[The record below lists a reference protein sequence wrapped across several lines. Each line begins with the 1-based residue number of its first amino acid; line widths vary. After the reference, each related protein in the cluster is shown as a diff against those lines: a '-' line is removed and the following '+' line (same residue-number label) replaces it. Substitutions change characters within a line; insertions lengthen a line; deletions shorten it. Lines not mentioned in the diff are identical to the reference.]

1 MPQLP
6 KIRALALIFSL
17 VLGAFPLRAQQLAPP
32 PGDTGLESGE
42 GRGPDYLVGV
52 NLELPAPEAFK
63 GWPSDALQSRAYFLP
78 WSPLSFQRAAL
89 YGRPVLFVLTVPW
102 NRLAQRMA
110 AETLSDP
117 AVLKQANQGW
127 VTVVQR
133 ADRRPDLQER
143 YQTGTWPVIAFLL
156 PDGHPM
162 LSQANDQQVA
172 RPITA
177 GFSDA
182 KTLAF
187 LLDQGQIYWDRWSN
201 VLRGV
206 GDVWAKGEGGAEPEP
221 GAVKEDA
228 SDQVARWMLG
238 NADRKLGGFGAAPK
252 FPLLGLAEYARLRDA
267 RLVPALRDH
276 ARFTL
281 EQLVASPLHDR
292 RDGGFHRLAAA
303 ADWGNIQYEKMLE
316 RNGQLLRELTVE
328 LRAGASAPLQDALT
342 DTTRF
347 LLHTLARPGGGFFL
361 AQVADP
367 TSPDGGRYWTV
378 ETDRGSPPP
387 VDRLVLSGPNAL
399 AGAALLRAG
408 AWLGDPAATAAGRG
422 ALDLVLERA
431 YARGRGVDHV
441 LEPRPEPRRF
451 LVSQADVAFG
461 LVDAYETTGEQ
472 RYLAA
477 ARDIVD
483 FSLANLLRPGETA
496 LRDHLP
502 EPAEIGLLANPRRPM
517 ADNARLA
524 RVMRRLAV
532 HGQGEVYGERAA
544 SVLGSYAGNLTLYG
558 AQAVEAAVAVEEMIR
573 EPLVVRVDG
582 NPGTAEAAALRRAAV
597 NLPWAW
603 TVVTTG
609 RTEGTPVATLS
620 WRGDT
625 QQVGDARGLAEAAA
639 KLTGTAR

>member
-1 MPQLP
+1 MSQLP

-17 VLGAFPLRAQQLAPP
+17 VLGAFPSQAQEPP
-32 PGDTGLESGE
+32 VPIGETGSETGE
-42 GRGPDYLVGV
+42 VRPPDFLVGV
-52 NLELPAPEAFK
+52 NLSLPAPEAFK
-63 GWPSDALQSRAYFLP
+63 GWPSEALQSRAYFLP

-89 YGRPVLFVLTVPW
+89 YGRPVLFVLTAPW
-102 NRLAQRMA
+102 NRLAQRMGTEA
-110 AETLSDP
+110 LSDP

-133 ADRRPDLQER
+133 ADRRPDIQER

-162 LSQANDQQVA
+162 LSTANEQQVA

-187 LLDQGQIYWDRWSN
+187 LLDQGQIYWERRST

-206 GDVWAKGEGGAEPEP
+206 GDVWAKGEGGAEPEA

-252 FPLLGLAEYARLRDA
+252 FPLLGLSEYARLRDA
-267 RLVPALRDH
+267 RLVPALREH

-281 EQLVASPLHDR
+281 EQLAASPLHDR
-292 RDGGFHRLAAA
+292 RDGGFHRLAASPQ
-303 ADWGNIQYEKMLE
+303 WGNVQYEKMLD

-328 LRAGASAPLQDALT
+328 LRGGPSGGLQDALA

-347 LLHTLARPGGGFFL
+347 LLHTLARPGGGFYL

-367 TSPDGGRYWTV
+367 TSPDGGRYWTA

-387 VDRLVLSGPNAL
+387 VDRLVLSGANAL
-399 AGAALLRAG
+399 AGAALLRAA
-408 AWLGDPAATAAGRG
+408 AWLGDPAAASAGRS
-422 ALDLVLERA
+422 ALDMVLERA

-441 LEPRPEPRRF
+441 IEPRPESRRF
-451 LVSQADVAFG
+451 LVTQADVAFG
-461 LVDAYETTGEQ
+461 LVDAYETTGEA

-502 EPAEIGLLANPRRPM
+502 EQTEIGLLANPRRPM

-524 RVMRRLAV
+524 RVMRRLALQ
-532 HGQGEVYGERAA
+532 GQGEIYGERAA
-544 SVLGSYAGNLTLYG
+544 SILGSYAGNLTLYG
-558 AQAVEAAVAVEEMIR
+558 AQAVEGGVAVEEMIR
-573 EPLVVRVDG
+573 EPLLVRVDG
-582 NPGTAEAAALRRAAV
+582 NPSQTAGLRRAAV

-609 RTEGTPVATLS
+609 RTEGTPSATLS

-625 QQVGDARGLAEAAA
+625 QQVSDLQALAEAAA
-639 KLTGTAR
+639 KLTGTGR

>member
-1 MPQLP
+1 MPQLS
-6 KIRALALIFSL
+6 KIRALALIFPL
-17 VLGAFPLRAQQLAPP
+17 LLGAFPARGQEPP
-32 PGDTGLESGE
+32 LPSGE
-42 GRGPDYLVGV
+42 VPSEGGTTRAADFLDGV
-52 NLELPAPEAFK
+52 NLAQPAPEAFK
-63 GWPSDALQSRAYFLP
+63 GWPSEALQSRAYWLP

-110 AETLSDP
+110 SETLGDP
-117 AVLKQANQGW
+117 AVLRQANQGW

-133 ADRRPDLQER
+133 ADRRPDIQDR

-162 LSQANDQQVA
+162 LTTANEQQVA
-172 RPITA
+172 RPITS
-177 GFSDA
+177 GFNDA
-182 KTLAF
+182 KTFTF

-252 FPLLGLAEYARLRDA
+252 FPLLGLSEYARLRDA
-267 RLVPALRDH
+267 RLVPALREH

-303 ADWGNIQYEKMLE
+303 PEWGNIQYEKMLE
-316 RNGQLLRELTVE
+316 RNGQLLRELVVE
-328 LRAGASAPLQDALT
+328 LRGGASAPLQDALT

-347 LLHTLARPGGGFFL
+347 LLQTLARPGGGFFL

-367 TSPDGGRYWTV
+367 TSVDGGRYWTA
-378 ETDRGSPPP
+378 EGDRGGAPP

-408 AWLGDPAATAAGRG
+408 AWLGDAAATAAGRG
-422 ALDLVLERA
+422 ALDFVLERG

-451 LVSQADVAFG
+451 LVAQADVAFG
-461 LVDAYETTGEQ
+461 LIDAYETTGDG

-477 ARDIVD
+477 ARDVVD

-496 LRDHLP
+496 LRDHLS
-502 EPAEIGLLANPRRPM
+502 EGAEIGLLANPRRPM
-517 ADNARLA
+517 VENVRLA
-524 RVMRRLAV
+524 RVMRRLAL

-544 SVLGSYAGNLTLYG
+544 SILGSYVGNLTLYG
-558 AQAVEAAVAVEEMIR
+558 AQAVEGGA
-573 EPLVVRVDG
+573 
-582 NPGTAEAAALRRAAV
+582 
-597 NLPWAW
+597 
-603 TVVTTG
+603 G
-609 RTEGTPVATLS
+609 RG
-620 WRGDT
+620 GD
-625 QQVGDARGLAEAAA
+625 DP
-639 KLTGTAR
+639 

>member
-1 MPQLP
+1 MPQLS
-6 KIRALALIFSL
+6 KIRALALIFPL
-17 VLGAFPLRAQQLAPP
+17 LLGARPARGQEPPVPSAEAPVEGSAPRAADFL
-32 PGDTGLESGE
+32 D
-42 GRGPDYLVGV
+42 GV
-52 NLELPAPEAFK
+52 NLAQPALEAFK
-63 GWPSDALQSRAYFLP
+63 GWPSEALQSRAYWLP

-89 YGRPVLFVLTVPW
+89 YGRPVLLVLTVPW

-110 AETLSDP
+110 SETLADP
-117 AVLKQANQGW
+117 AVLRQANQGW

-133 ADRRPDLQER
+133 ADRRPDIQDR

-162 LSQANDQQVA
+162 LTTANEQQVA
-172 RPITA
+172 RPITS
-177 GFSDA
+177 GFNDA
-182 KTLAF
+182 KTFTF

-201 VLRGV
+201 LLRGV

-238 NADRKLGGFGAAPK
+238 NADRKLGGFGGAPK
-252 FPLLGLAEYARLRDA
+252 FPLLGLSEYARLRDA
-267 RLVPALRDH
+267 RLVPALREH

-303 ADWGNIQYEKMLE
+303 PEWGNIQYEKMLE
-316 RNGQLLRELTVE
+316 RNGQLLRELVVE
-328 LRAGASAPLQDALT
+328 LRGGASAPLQDALA

-347 LLHTLARPGGGFFL
+347 LLQTLARPGGGFFL

-367 TSPDGGRYWTV
+367 TSVDGGRYWTA
-378 ETDRGSPPP
+378 EGDRSGPPP

-399 AGAALLRAG
+399 AGAGLLRAG
-408 AWLGDPAATAAGRG
+408 AWLGDAAATAAGRG
-422 ALDLVLERA
+422 ALDFVLERG

-451 LVSQADVAFG
+451 LVAQADVAFG
-461 LVDAYETTGEQ
+461 LIDAYETTGEG
-472 RYLAA
+472 RYLTA
-477 ARDIVD
+477 ARDVVD

-496 LRDHLP
+496 LRDHLS
-502 EPAEIGLLANPRRPM
+502 EGAEIGLLANPRRPLVE
-517 ADNARLA
+517 NVRLA
-524 RVMRRLAV
+524 RVMRRLAL

-544 SVLGSYAGNLTLYG
+544 SILGSYVGNLTLYG
-558 AQAVEAAVAVEEMIR
+558 AQAVEAALAVEEMIR
-573 EPLVVRVDG
+573 EPLVVRVE
-582 NPGTAEAAALRRAAV
+582 GTPAGTAALRRAAV

-609 RTEGTPVATLS
+609 KTDGAPSATLS
-620 WRGDT
+620 WRGET
-625 QQVGDARGLAEAAA
+625 QQVREPQALAEAAA
-639 KLTGTAR
+639 KLTGAGR